1 MERESHEEAMM
12 KRGIILIALC
22 LGLLLNLQAAQG
34 APRDAVV
41 IAQGTDAT
49 TMDPHMRWDTPA
61 INILM
66 NIYDFLLTRSPDL
79 TIQPLLASSYRIVND
94 TTWELNLRQGVKFH
108 NGEEFNAAAVKFSLE
123 RLADPKN
130 KLQQTA
136 LQIIERVDIINEFRV
151 HVITKKP
158 FPYLDAQLTNVGAA
172 IPPKYF
178 QEKGVSHFSLYP
190 VGTGPYKLVRW
201 AKDDQLEMEAN
212 PNYWRG
218 VPRIKR
224 AIFRPIPEDTSRVAG
239 LQTQELDTIVNIP
252 PNLANLMNWK
262 GRSTV
267 AKIPSART
275 VFLVLENTTGGPT
288 ADVRVRRAIAQAIDQ
303 DKIIKN
309 ILEGN
314 AVKLASPLSKYQF
327 GYDPSIKPYDYN
339 PAEAK
344 KLLAEAGYP
353 NGFDLPINS
362 PSGRYLKDKEVVEA
376 IMGDLRK
383 VGINATIRVLE
394 WGSYMTQL
402 YARKLGPA
410 YLLGWGGLTFDADGT
425 FFPLFRTGQAL
436 SNFSSPKLDALLEQ
450 ARSTMD
456 RQKRQKLYA
465 EASRVIKD
473 EVPCAFVY
481 QQVDIY
487 GVSERLNWKPRPDE
501 RLFVFDM
508 DFRK

>member
-1 MERESHEEAMM
+1 M
-12 KRGIILIALC
+12 KKTIWVVCFCLSILIPLDPAE
-22 LGLLLNLQAAQG
+22 AV
-34 APRDAVV
+34 PKDAVV
-41 IAQGTDAT
+41 IAQGIDAT
-49 TMDPHMRWDTPA
+49 TLDPHMRWDTAA

-66 NIYDFLLTRSPDL
+66 NIYDFLLIRSPDL
-79 TIQPLLASSYRIVND
+79 KIQPLLASSYKIVND

-108 NGEEFNAAAVKFSLE
+108 NGEDFNAAAVKFSLE

-136 LQIIERVDIINEFRV
+136 LQIIERVDIVNEYRV

-158 FPYLDAQLTNVGAA
+158 FPYLDAQLTNVGAV

-178 QEKGVSHFSLYP
+178 QEKGLSHFSLHP

-201 AKDDQLEMEAN
+201 AKDDQLEVEAN
-212 PNYWRG
+212 LNYWRG

-224 AIFRPIPEDTSRVAG
+224 AVFRPIPEDTSRVAG
-239 LQTQELDTIVNIP
+239 LQTRELDVIVNIP
-252 PNLANLMNWK
+252 PNLANLMKWK

-275 VFLVLENTTGGPT
+275 VFLVLENTKGGPT
-288 ADVRVRRAIAQAIDQ
+288 ADVRVRRAIARAIDQ

-314 AVKLASPLSKYQF
+314 AFKLASPLSKYQF
-327 GYDPSIKPYDYN
+327 GFDSSIKPYDYN

-353 NGFDLPINS
+353 NGFDLPVNS

-376 IMGDLRK
+376 IIGDLRK
-383 VGINATIRVLE
+383 VGINASIRVLE

-425 FFPLFRTGQAL
+425 FYPLFRTGQAL
-436 SNFSSPKLDALLEQ
+436 SNFSSPKLDALLDQ
-450 ARSTMD
+450 ARATMD
-456 RQKRQKLYA
+456 RQMRQKLYA
-465 EASRVIKD
+465 EASQLMKEEI
-473 EVPCAFVY
+473 PCAFVY

-487 GVSERLNWKPRPDE
+487 GISERLNWKPRPDE

-508 DFRK
+508 DFKK

>member
-1 MERESHEEAMM
+1 MKIAILMVCFCLSILLPLDPAEA
-12 KRGIILIALC
+12 
-22 LGLLLNLQAAQG
+22 
-34 APRDAVV
+34 APKDSVV
-41 IAQGTDAT
+41 IAQGIDAT
-49 TMDPHMRWDTPA
+49 TLDPHMRWDTAA

-66 NIYDFLLTRSPDL
+66 NIYDFLLVRSPDL
-79 TIQPLLASSYRIVND
+79 KILPLLASSYKIVND
-94 TTWELNLRQGVKFH
+94 STWELNLRQGVKFH
-108 NGEEFNAAAVKFSLE
+108 NGEDFNAAAVKLSLE
-123 RLADPKN
+123 RLADPRN

-136 LQIIERVDIINEFRV
+136 LQIIERVEIINEYRV
-151 HVITKKP
+151 HIITKKP
-158 FPYLDAQLTNVGAA
+158 FPYLDAQLTNVGAV

-178 QEKGVSHFSLYP
+178 QERGPSHFSLHP

-201 AKDDQLEMEAN
+201 TKDDQLEVEAN
-212 PNYWRG
+212 STYWRG

-224 AIFRPIPEDTSRVAG
+224 AVFRPIPEDTSRVAG
-239 LQTQELDTIVNIP
+239 LQTQELDVIVNIP

-275 VFLVLENTTGGPT
+275 VFLVLENTKGGPM

-314 AVKLASPLSKYQF
+314 AFKLASPLSKYQF

-339 PAEAK
+339 PAQAK

-353 NGFDLPINS
+353 SGFDLPVNS

-376 IMGDLRK
+376 IIGDLRK
-383 VGINATIRVLE
+383 VGINASIRVLE

-425 FFPLFRTGQAL
+425 FYPLFRTGQAL

-456 RQKRQKLYA
+456 REKRQKLYA
-465 EASRVIKD
+465 EASQVMKE

-487 GVSERLNWKPRPDE
+487 GISERLNWKPRPDE

-508 DFRK
+508 DFKE

>member
-1 MERESHEEAMM
+1 MKKCILLIFACLVMPMVFQVTEA
-12 KRGIILIALC
+12 
-22 LGLLLNLQAAQG
+22 
-34 APRDAVV
+34 APPPDTVV
-41 IAQGTDAT
+41 IAQGIDAT
-49 TMDPHMRWDTPA
+49 TLDPHMRWDTAA

-66 NIYDFLLTRSPDL
+66 NIYDFLLVRSPDL
-79 TIQPLLASSYRIVND
+79 KIGPLLASSYRLIND

-108 NGEEFNAAAVKFSLE
+108 NGEDFNAAAVKFSLE

-136 LQIIERVDIINEFRV
+136 LQIIERVDILNDYRV
-151 HVITKKP
+151 HIITKKP
-158 FPYLDAQLTNVGAA
+158 FPYLDAQLTNVGAV
-172 IPPKYF
+172 IPPKLF
-178 QEKGVSHFSLYP
+178 QEKGPGYFASHA

-201 AKDDQLEMEAN
+201 LKDDQLELAAN

-218 VPRIKR
+218 VPRIKK
-224 AIFRPIPEDTSRVAG
+224 AFFRPIPEDTSRVAG
-239 LQTQELDTIVNIP
+239 LQTQELDAIVNIP

-267 AKIPSART
+267 SKIPSART
-275 VFLVLENTTGGPT
+275 IFLVLENTKGGPT
-288 ADVRVRRAIAQAIDQ
+288 ADVRVRRAIAMAIDQ

-314 AVKLASPLSKYQF
+314 AVKLASPLTKYHF
-327 GYDPSIKPYDYN
+327 GYDPSIQPYEYN
-339 PAEAK
+339 PAQAK

-353 NGFDLPINS
+353 HGFDLLINS

-376 IMGDLRK
+376 IAGDLRK
-383 VGINATIRVLE
+383 VGIIVSMKVHE
-394 WGSYMTQL
+394 WGTYMNKL
-402 YARKLGPA
+402 YGRNLGPA

-425 FFPLFRTGQAL
+425 FYPLFRTGQAL
-436 SNFSSPKLDALLEQ
+436 SNFSNERLDSLLDQ
-450 ARSTMD
+450 ARVTMD

-465 EASRVIKD
+465 EASKAIKD

-481 QQVDIY
+481 QQMDIY
-487 GVSERLNWKPRPDE
+487 GISERLNWKPRPDE

-508 DFRK
+508 ALKK

>member
-1 MERESHEEAMM
+1 M
-12 KRGIILIALC
+12 KRGLGLMVICIA
-22 LGLLLNLQAAQG
+22 LLLNFHPVEAA
-34 APRDAVV
+34 PKDAVV
-41 IAQGTDAT
+41 IAQGIDAT
-49 TMDPHMRWDTPA
+49 TLDPHLRWDTAA

-66 NIYDFLLTRSPDL
+66 NIYDFLLVRSPDL
-79 TIQPLLASSYRIVND
+79 KIQPLLASSYKIVNE

-108 NGEEFNAAAVKFSLE
+108 NGEDFNAAAVKFSLE

-136 LQIIERVDIINEFRV
+136 LQIIERVNIINEYRV

-158 FPYLDAQLTNVGAA
+158 FPYLDAQLTNVGAV

-178 QEKGVSHFSLYP
+178 QEKGLSHFSLHP
-190 VGTGPYKLVRW
+190 VGTGPYRLVRW
-201 AKDDQLEMEAN
+201 AKDDQLEVEAN
-212 PNYWRG
+212 LGYWRG

-224 AIFRPIPEDTSRVAG
+224 AVFRPIPEDTSRVAG
-239 LQTQELDTIVNIP
+239 LQTQELDVIVNIP

-275 VFLVLENTTGGPT
+275 VFLVLENTKGGPT
-288 ADVRVRRAIAQAIDQ
+288 ADVRVRRAIARAIDQ

-327 GYDPSIKPYDYN
+327 GYDPSIQPYDYN

-344 KLLAEAGYP
+344 RLLAEAGYP
-353 NGFDLPINS
+353 NGFDLPVNS

-376 IMGDLRK
+376 IIGDLRK
-383 VGINATIRVLE
+383 VGINASIRVLE

-425 FFPLFRTGQAL
+425 FYPLFRTGQAL
-436 SNFSSPKLDALLEQ
+436 SNFSSPKLDTLLEQ

-456 RQKRQKLYA
+456 REKRQKLYA
-465 EASRVIKD
+465 EASQAKKD

-508 DFRK
+508 DFKK